1 MKKQKYKKGDKVVFK
16 DKHEY
21 GKGYDLKE
29 ATITKVERF
38 NKNGFDD
45 FFYHLDY
52 TRRNVPV
59 FVDETLI
66 VKKIDPKKPTT
77 MTRKRTT
84 TKAHESSNTMRY
96 ASRIL
101 KAQKDDYKKIF
112 AAEVKKSKDP
122 KAGAKKAGKI
132 YRDRY
137 GATATA
143 RWKKALKRA
152 K

>member
-1 MKKQKYKKGDKVVFK
+1 MLMPVLSLDENQEVHCPIYPIREEKRKQK
-16 DKHEY
+16 
-21 GKGYDLKE
+21 
-29 ATITKVERF
+29 
-38 NKNGFDD
+38 
-45 FFYHLDY
+45 
-52 TRRNVPV
+52 PQ
-59 FVDETLI
+59 
-66 VKKIDPKKPTT
+66 KPTT
-77 MTRKRTT
+77 MKKSACSIKTTATKSRKSATT
-84 TKAHESSNTMRY
+84 VKH

-112 AAEVKKSKDP
+112 RSEVKKSKDP

>member
-66 VKKIDPKKPTT
+66 VKKIDPQKPTNMKKT
-77 MTRKRTT
+77 TRKITR
-84 TKAHESSNTMRY
+84 KAAATMKTASS
-96 ASRIL
+96 IL

-112 AAEVKKSKDP
+112 RTEVKKSRNP
-122 KAGAKKAGKI
+122 KEGAKKAGKI